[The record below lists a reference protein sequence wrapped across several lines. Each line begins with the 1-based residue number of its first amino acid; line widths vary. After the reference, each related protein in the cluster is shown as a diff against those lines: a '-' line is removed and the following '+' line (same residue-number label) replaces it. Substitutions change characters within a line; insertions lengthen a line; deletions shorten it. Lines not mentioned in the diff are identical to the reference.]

1 MADQDPA
8 ASNIETV
15 ARLQLENERKKSWFD
30 HVIDAIHR
38 WVSSAAFLIVHVL
51 WFAVWIGLNVFATPF
66 DPFPFSLLTLIVS
79 LEAILLSGLL
89 LMAQDRMTKEAD
101 RREELDLQVD
111 LLAEQEL
118 TAILTLVRAV
128 AQKQGIDVKA
138 LVPEIDPLQARTS
151 VEKLASSLDRA
162 RPRDAEQSKSRD

>member
-1 MADQDPA
+1 MADPDPA

-15 ARLQLENERKKSWFD
+15 ARMQRATERKKSWFD
-30 HVIDAIHR
+30 RLIDALHR
-38 WVSSAAFLIVHVL
+38 WVSSAVFLIVHVA
-51 WFAVWIGLNVFATPF
+51 WFGVWIGVNALSTPF

-89 LMAQDRMTKEAD
+89 LMAQDRMTKDAD

-138 LVPEIDPLQARTS
+138 LVPEIDPLQARTN

-162 RPRDAEQSKSRD
+162 HPDQAPNAERRD